1 MYVVVCVMYP
11 NGVCSC
17 PRPAKDAFELAKLHD
32 EVDAYAT
39 ALEDDGTTD
48 DYMAIARFYESKQRW
63 GKAGEFFAICGQYH
77 KALKLFLQCGES
89 EMDKAIEVV
98 GKARMDMLTHT
109 LIDFL
114 MGETDGVPKDPNYI
128 FRLYMALGNYPQ
140 AAKTALII
148 SRQEQELGNYK
159 VAHNILYETIRDLE
173 AQRIKTPQAL
183 RHAFMLLHSYILV
196 KKLVKLGDHMNAAH
210 MLIRVSKSISRFPSH
225 TVPILT
231 STVIECQRAG
241 LKQSAF
247 EFASMLMRPEHRA
260 EVNPKFKRKIEAIV
274 RKRSSQVSV
283 AQCRFADVFLCVCL
297 VCLWGGSVCAVKH
310 LVPTTWSRRRVTFC
324 HVAES
329 TNTTPNMTLLLTE
342 PPSPTPKRN
351 CPLRPYPVNR
361 SLLPTSS
368 AR

>member
-1 MYVVVCVMYP
+1 MSYIYNYVCCCVCVMYP

-48 DYMAIARFYESKQRW
+48 DYMAIARYYESKQRW

-283 AQCRFADVFLCVCL
+283 AQVSVCGRLSVCLFLCICV
-297 VCLWGGSVCAVKH
+297 SVY
-310 LVPTTWSRRRVTFC
+310 LF
-324 HVAES
+324 
-329 TNTTPNMTLLLTE
+329 
-342 PPSPTPKRN
+342 
-351 CPLRPYPVNR
+351 
-361 SLLPTSS
+361 
-368 AR
+368 